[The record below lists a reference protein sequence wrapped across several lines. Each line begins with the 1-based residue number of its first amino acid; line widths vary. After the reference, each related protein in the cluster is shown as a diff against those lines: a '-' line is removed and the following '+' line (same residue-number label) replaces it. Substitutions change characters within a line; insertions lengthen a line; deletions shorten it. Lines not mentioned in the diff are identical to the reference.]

1 MSVESEIVD
10 IAITQDT
17 LGLQRLGFGV
27 PLFLSPNAS
36 FAERVRYYG
45 GADELADDGFA
56 STSPERRLADALFG
70 QELKPTQ
77 LAIGRCAN
85 KPIMRYA
92 VGVQV
97 LRNSDSSSYKLNVG
111 GEGFTE
117 TLCAYTT
124 DSSAT
129 EQEIH
134 NALVTALNA
143 VASKNYLATFAPLT
157 ISPTTFTADNTTE
170 IFTATA
176 HGLKTGDGPF
186 QVSNSGGALPT
197 GLLALT
203 NYWVIRIDAN
213 TFYLATSLA
222 NALAGTFLTISTNGT
237 GTQTIDDAT
246 AFRPFDPFLVTGS
259 SAGNW
264 FFLEIL
270 DVTALSSAITHADP
284 GVAADLD
291 AIELEQPAWY
301 CLLTGY
307 NSKAYVGAAAA
318 WVEAQEDPK
327 IYGFDV
333 PETEAIQV
341 AVGSGTDTLATSH
354 TAGYTR
360 TFGSYHHRP
369 GAFFTAAWAGDILPD
384 DPGEDTW
391 ALKPL
396 VGVGLATTKLTTT
409 NRNNLRARNANWCTT
424 AFGKQVTFQGMTFDG
439 DFIDIVRGIDWL
451 NDDMTKGLGGL
462 LIGQRKIPMSEQGR
476 AAVLNEVKASID
488 RATRRH
494 ILLDFP
500 KPVITAPSIA
510 QVSDADRAVRLFR
523 DVKFTAQLEGAIH
536 KVTVRGRVSI

>member
-17 LGLQRLGFGV
+17 LGLQRLGFGI
-27 PLFLSPNAS
+27 PLYLSPNAS
-36 FAERVRYYG
+36 FSERVRYYG

-56 STSPERRLADALFG
+56 STSPERRLADALFA
-70 QELKPTQ
+70 QELKPEQ
-77 LAIGRCAN
+77 IAIGRCAL
-85 KPIMRYA
+85 KPTMQYTI
-92 VGVQV
+92 GVQV
-97 LRNSDSSSYKLNVG
+97 LRNSDAASYKVTVG

-117 TLCAYTT
+117 TVCTYTS
-124 DSSAT
+124 DASAT

-134 NALVTALNA
+134 NGLVTLLNA
-143 VASKNYLATFAPLT
+143 VASRNYVATFAPLT

-170 IFTATA
+170 IFTAAT
-176 HGLKTGDGPF
+176 HGFKTGDGPF

-197 GLLALT
+197 GLAAVT
-203 NYWVIRIDAN
+203 DYWVIRIDAN

-222 NALAGTFLTISTNGT
+222 LALAGTFLTISTNGT

-246 AFRPFDPFLVTGS
+246 AFRPFDPFLVTGTAS
-259 SAGNW
+259 GNW
-264 FFLEIL
+264 FFLEL
-270 DVTALSSAITHADP
+270 ADVTALSSAITHVDP
-284 GVAADLD
+284 GVATDLD

-307 NSKAYVGAAAA
+307 NSKAYVLAAAA

-333 PETEAIQV
+333 PETGAIQV
-341 AVGSGTDTLATSH
+341 AVGSGTDTLA
-354 TAGYTR
+354 AGHSAAYTR

-384 DPGEDTW
+384 DPGADTW

-396 VGVGLATTKLTTT
+396 VGAGLATPKLTTT
-409 NRNNLRARNANWCTT
+409 HRNNLKARNANWCTS

-451 NDDMTKGLGGL
+451 NDDMTKGIGGL
-462 LIGQRKIPMSEQGR
+462 LIGQRKVPMSPAGR
-476 AAVLNEVKASID
+476 ASVLNEVKASLD
-488 RATRRH
+488 RATRRG
-494 ILLDFP
+494 ILLEFP
-500 KPVITAPSIA
+500 KPVITAPTIA
-510 QVSDADRAVRLFR
+510 QVSDADRAVRLFK